1 MIDEAT
7 ARAPS
12 APRSLA
18 RRVASALLPTAA
30 KRTIDR
36 VRLRRFLAIIA
47 PANAEYVRCHGL
59 QVRRGP
65 FAGMRYLDGLE
76 RVSPDLIAKIA
87 GTYERELHDVLRDW
101 LKEDISLIVNVG
113 CAEGYYAVGLAR
125 TLPRARVLAYDI
137 APDARAQ
144 CAKMAEIND
153 VAGRVEVRAE
163 CTPAALAALQDRGV
177 ALLCDCEGY
186 EKHLLDPDLA
196 PTLRNWH
203 LLVELHDFIDPTI
216 TETIEARFANS
227 HELRL
232 IRSLP
237 AETQR
242 LEEFEFM
249 TPLQRRHALT
259 ERPVPMS
266 WAYLRPL

>member
-7 ARAPS
+7 AQAPS
-12 APRSLA
+12 PPRSLA
-18 RRVASALLPTAA
+18 RSVASALLPAAA
-30 KRTIDR
+30 KRTVDR
-36 VRLRRFLAIIA
+36 VRMRRFLGIIA
-47 PANAEYVRCHGL
+47 PANAEYVQRHGL

-65 FAGMRYLDGLE
+65 FAGMCYLDGLE

-101 LKEDISLIVNVG
+101 SKEDISLVVNVG

-125 TLPRARVLAYDI
+125 TLPQARVIAYDI
-137 APDARAQ
+137 TAEARVR
-144 CAKMAEIND
+144 CAKMADIND
-153 VAGRVEVRAE
+153 VTSRVEVRAE
-163 CTPAALAALQDRGV
+163 CTPATLAALPDHGV

-186 EKHLLDPDLA
+186 EKHLLDPELA

-203 LLVELHDFIDPTI
+203 LLVELHDFIDSTI
-216 TETIEARFANS
+216 TETIEARFADS

-237 AETQR
+237 ADAQR

-266 WAYLRPL
+266 WAHLRPW